1 MPRQI
6 TNFSGACARCRAKK
20 LKCDKDARV
29 CANCG
34 RAKTPCIEIDPVS
47 GEHYERGYIED
58 LKARAAYLRA
68 AYLEAQGNRPYAQA
82 VRTNDS
88 TPLELQGHGIS
99 PNVRSIAGSSS
110 KATGTPK
117 FTDGSIF
124 SLGHL
129 VAAALSMHFSQGTGF
144 QAGSLL
150 QPQTDGIEISLSDED
165 NLPPL
170 SEACDLTDAY
180 FEIGFHRVSPFMS
193 KSRAYEQIER
203 LYDNRSAS
211 SSPLERKNDLYQ
223 LFMIFAVGLPFSRRP
238 SSSKSPIHYYASA
251 MQYAE
256 EVLSLTDGETQ
267 IQNTL
272 LLLVFAHQHAT
283 GIGSR
288 WKLARQAMRTCIQL
302 GYHRAPS
309 KPLDAVTEQRRRR
322 LFWCCYVQER
332 FAACGLG
339 RPIAIADHDITV
351 EMPDYVCLD
360 DLEKGLDTSIP
371 NGSEVAVLIRQ
382 SQLRRI
388 STKVREQLYA
398 RRTNDSFQA
407 KAEAATQLY
416 AELEQWR
423 LLHEETSTISHS
435 PCIFLT
441 KEYMEVNFHREK
453 LFIFSTLVV
462 PTGQEAHVFKPDVTY
477 LRHCLDPAVQII
489 FLYQTLLAKG
499 VKTTLWTWIQ
509 DILRSG
515 FMILYCG
522 IHTSNILSS
531 QNENAASSIATNQI
545 PEPQSIIK
553 ALDDCR
559 QMLKDISL
567 KFTAVTPHW
576 VAFDRLSCDV
586 RKLIENS
593 SSPGAILGGHN
604 DMSVNQTMNQGL
616 WDVPMDMSYWDDL
629 LDGDVNMN
637 EVFGFDMNT
646 FA

>member
-1 MPRQI
+1 MPRQL
-6 TNFSGACARCRAKK
+6 TNFSGACAHCRSKK
-20 LKCDKDARV
+20 LKCDRNARV
-29 CANCG
+29 CANCD
-34 RAKTPCIEIDPVS
+34 RAKTPCIEIDPIS
-47 GEHYERGYIED
+47 GEQYERGYIED

-68 AYLEAQGNRPYAQA
+68 AYLQAKANSPYSQA
-82 VRTNDS
+82 VPPNVS
-88 TPLELQGHGIS
+88 TPVELQGHDIS
-99 PNVRSIAGSSS
+99 PNVKSIAGSSS
-110 KATGTPK
+110 KATGTPR

-129 VAAALSMHFSQGTGF
+129 VAAALSMHFPQGMGF

-150 QPQTDGIEISLSDED
+150 QQQTDGIEISLSDED

-170 SEACDLTDAY
+170 SVACDLTDAY
-180 FEIGFHRVSPFMS
+180 FEIGFQRVSPFMS
-193 KSRAYEQIER
+193 KSQAYEQIER
-203 LYDNRSAS
+203 LYDNRSS
-211 SSPLERKNDLYQ
+211 SGSPLERKNDLYQ
-223 LFMIFAVGLPFSRRP
+223 LFMIFAVGSPYSRRP

-339 RPIAIADHDITV
+339 RPIAIADCDITV

-360 DLEKGLDTSIP
+360 DLQKGLDTSIP
-371 NGSEVAVLIRQ
+371 NRAEVAVLIRQ
-382 SQLRRI
+382 AQLRRI
-388 STKVREQLYA
+388 STKVREQLYE
-398 RRTNDSFQA
+398 RRTNASFQA
-407 KAEAATQLY
+407 KAEAATQLN

-423 LLHEETSTISHS
+423 LLHEEMSTVSHS

-441 KEYMEVNFHREK
+441 KEYMEVNFYREK

-462 PTGQEAHVFKPDVTY
+462 PTGQEAHLFRPDVAY

-531 QNENAASSIATNQI
+531 QDEAAASSIATDQI
-545 PEPQSIIK
+545 PEPRSIIK

-567 KFTAVTPHW
+567 KWTAVTPHW
-576 VAFDRLSCDV
+576 VAFDRLSC
-586 RKLIENS
+586 E
-593 SSPGAILGGHN
+593 
-604 DMSVNQTMNQGL
+604 GL
-616 WDVPMDMSYWDDL
+616 WDVPMDMSYWDGL